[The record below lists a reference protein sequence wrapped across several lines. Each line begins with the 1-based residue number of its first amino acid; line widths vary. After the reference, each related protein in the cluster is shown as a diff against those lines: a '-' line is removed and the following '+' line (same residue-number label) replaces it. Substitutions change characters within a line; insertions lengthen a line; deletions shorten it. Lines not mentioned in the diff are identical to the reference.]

1 MIKESSFST
10 TLKSIAVSGLFAVV
24 LAGGLQT
31 VAAQTRAPSDKTSRK
46 KTERKAADK
55 DAWKDQEAKTGL
67 QESLFLQEG
76 EKMIDYVPDI
86 YRCPECGYEQ
96 DEPGTCPDHNTLEL
110 VKVISKGRDPL
121 EPAEFDGNEDI
132 IVDVPLKN
140 LLFKKD
146 VEPVATGSEKM
157 K

>member
-1 MIKESSFST
+1 MIKERSFSA
-10 TLKSIAVSGLFAVV
+10 TLGSIAVSGLLAVV
-24 LAGGLQT
+24 LAGYFQT
-31 VAAQTRAPSDKTSRK
+31 VSAQTRSQPEKTPRK
-46 KTERKAADK
+46 RAERRTSDK
-55 DAWKDQEAKTGL
+55 DAKKDQEAKTGL

-96 DEPGTCPDHNTLEL
+96 DEPGTCPDHNTLDL

-140 LLFKKD
+140 LLFKKE
-146 VEPVATGSEKM
+146 VEPVATGSEQM